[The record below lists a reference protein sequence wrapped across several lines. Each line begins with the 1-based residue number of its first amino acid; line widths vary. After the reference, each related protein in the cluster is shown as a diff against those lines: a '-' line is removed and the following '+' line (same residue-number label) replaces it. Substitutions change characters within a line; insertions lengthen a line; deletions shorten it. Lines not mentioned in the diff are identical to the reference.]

1 MKALLEQILLS
12 AGAEMWSR
20 EPTLSRYTSE
30 TAEHELNL
38 AFHYAAEL
46 CEWFPWLDCDFDV
59 TKVNFRRDRPD
70 IILHRRNS
78 NAVNFLVVEIKRA
91 RYRSAVAEDLKQ
103 IQQCWFAE
111 NLLYRFGASVVLDED
126 NKLDAVQVLERT
138 SPAIGTSKRLTDF
151 NGRLRRPDLP
161 TVVRQSFDGATNVLV
176 GAPAPDRQ
184 ALEGVLDRQ
193 VFALYGLTLD
203 RNSLGRELCR

>member
-1 MKALLEQILLS
+1 MKALLERILLS
-12 AGAEMWSR
+12 AGAQMWSQ
-20 EPTLSRYTSE
+20 EPTLSKYTSE

-46 CEWFPWLDCDFDV
+46 RHWFPWLDCDFDV
-59 TKVNFRRDRPD
+59 TKVNFCRDRPD

-91 RYRSAVAEDLKQ
+91 RYQNAIAEDLAQ
-103 IQQCWFAE
+103 IRQCWFAG

-138 SPAIGTSKRLTDF
+138 NPAIETSKTLRNF
-151 NGRLRRPDLP
+151 NGRLRRPGLCA
-161 TVVRQSFDGATNVLV
+161 VVRQSLDRATNVLV

-193 VFALYGLTLD
+193 VFSLYGLTLD
-203 RNSLGRELCR
+203 RNSLGWELCR

>member
-1 MKALLEQILLS
+1 MKALLERILLS

-20 EPTLSRYTSE
+20 EPTLSKYTSE

-38 AFHYAAEL
+38 AFHYATEL
-46 CEWFPWLDCDFDV
+46 RHWFPWLDCDFDV
-59 TKVNFRRDRPD
+59 TKVNFGRDRPD

-78 NAVNFLVVEIKRA
+78 NAANFLVVEIKRA

-103 IQQCWFAE
+103 IRQRWFAE

-138 SPAIGTSKRLTDF
+138 SPAIGTQKTLTDF
-151 NGRLRRPDLP
+151 NGRLRRPDLC
-161 TVVRQSFDGATNVLV
+161 TVVPQSLDGATIDLG
-176 GAPAPDRQ
+176 GAPTPDGQ
-184 ALEGVLDRQ
+184 ALEGVLDQ
-193 VFALYGLTLD
+193 HVFALYGLTLD
-203 RNSLGRELCR
+203 RNSRGRQLSR